1 MILPMIRNK
10 GIDSEIM
17 MDGNDD
23 SGDTSAVVVG
33 TVVVVVVVGIG
44 GEDCRMPLFCVCNIC
59 NAS

>member
-1 MILPMIRNK
+1 MIRNK

-33 TVVVVVVVGIG
+33 TVVVVAVVGIG